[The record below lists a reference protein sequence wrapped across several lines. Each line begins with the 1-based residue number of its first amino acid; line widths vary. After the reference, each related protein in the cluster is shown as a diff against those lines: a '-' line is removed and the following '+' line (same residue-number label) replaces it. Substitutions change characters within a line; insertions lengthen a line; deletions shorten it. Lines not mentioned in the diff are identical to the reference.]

1 MIRIIASAFCERN
14 GKFHFFQIQNCQ
26 YLCVFSG
33 ISLRSATGCTAHGHI
48 VHIWHRTFLIS
59 LFSKRQFVIYC
70 VMFVLCFSLLYPA
83 LQPYHRKASENP
95 PNIAGR
101 ETLTGNSGS
110 EISYGH
116 RRVGKLV
123 RTSHRCAH
131 HLQDDEESHSCI
143 GIVSFYTLYK
153 KIFFQE
159 DLQNIQNK
167 EPFDQT
173 VHKAEAFVQP
183 SH

>member
-1 MIRIIASAFCERN
+1 MRVFGYFFTKRN
-14 GKFHFFQIQNCQ
+14 GLYRARTYRP
-26 YLCVFSG
+26 YL
-33 ISLRSATGCTAHGHI
+33 APY
-48 VHIWHRTFLIS
+48 FLIS

-95 PNIAGR
+95 PNIVGR

-159 DLQNIQNK
+159 NLQNIQD
-167 EPFDQT
+167 EESLDEA

-183 SH
+183 SHQRQFCNQIDG

>member
-1 MIRIIASAFCERN
+1 MRVFGYFCTKRN
-14 GKFHFFQIQNCQ
+14 GLYRARTYRP
-26 YLCVFSG
+26 YL
-33 ISLRSATGCTAHGHI
+33 APY
-48 VHIWHRTFLIS
+48 FLKS
-59 LFSKRQFVIYC
+59 LFSKRQFVI
-70 VMFVLCFSLLYPA
+70 SLLYPA
-83 LQPYHRKASENP
+83 SQPYHRKASENP

-110 EISYGH
+110 KISYGH

-183 SH
+183 SHQRQFCNQIDG

>member
-1 MIRIIASAFCERN
+1 MRVFGYFFTKRN
-14 GKFHFFQIQNCQ
+14 GLYRARTYRP
-26 YLCVFSG
+26 YL
-33 ISLRSATGCTAHGHI
+33 APY
-48 VHIWHRTFLIS
+48 FLIS

-110 EISYGH
+110 KISYGH

-183 SH
+183 SHQRQFCNQIDG

>member
-1 MIRIIASAFCERN
+1 MRVFGYFFTKRN
-14 GKFHFFQIQNCQ
+14 GLYRARTYRP
-26 YLCVFSG
+26 YL
-33 ISLRSATGCTAHGHI
+33 APY
-48 VHIWHRTFLIS
+48 FLIS

-183 SH
+183 SHQRQFCNQIDG